1 MYQILQKYK
10 KMVYKV
16 GLVGTHGT
24 GKTALAA
31 LIEGELKRRGVEAI
45 KLPEI
50 STEARKRGLIINRDT
65 TLATQMWILHQQFAN
80 ELELS
85 EESTHHTNYQ
95 VLITDRGPDNYC
107 YLEHNVGESQY
118 ALQMT
123 LGHLE
128 LFPYD
133 SLYLL
138 PRINGEI
145 KANRTR
151 DLDKDFQI
159 AMDKRIKSFF
169 EKYQIKHID
178 LPFPQA
184 NDKYRQEWVDIIV
197 DDTIERL

>member
-1 MYQILQKYK
+1 
-10 KMVYKV
+10 MVYKI

-85 EESTHHTNYQ
+85 EESTHATDYQ

-107 YLEHNVGESQY
+107 YLAHNVGESEY
-118 ALQMT
+118 ALKMT

-133 SLYLL
+133 ALYLL

-145 KANRTR
+145 ADNGTR
-151 DLDKDFQI
+151 DLDKNFQI
-159 AMDKRIKSFF
+159 TMDEKIRSFF
-169 EKYQIKHID
+169 DKYKIQHKN
-178 LPFPQA
+178 LPFPKES
-184 NDKYRQEWVDIIV
+184 DKYRQEWVEIIV
-197 DDTIERL
+197 NDTMEEL